1 MAEPSQCPQPPS
13 PPAQTSGN
21 PAAAPITKEEILS
34 VAVATTSTKYDVLP
48 PRTQQPVASIQRIS
62 ASNLQA
68 QTSPAT
74 TTPPTGPRL
83 MVPDSGELLAS
94 ARAKIAT
101 TKEATTSTA
110 SGSSHDEATQ
120 EFEITH
126 LKTIKCDICQQK
138 NTEFLYKCQDC
149 AFNHQICSGC
159 VETTNPKPADGST
172 GRRDWS
178 VHAKLKDAHA
188 AYSQPICLG
197 RKKDG
202 SYERNGV
209 KLVLAQGKKGGVRR
223 PKKTTPKRDVTPA
236 ERKAAV
242 RRATGGHRTS
252 EQGRRILARATSRLE
267 KGQDEDLKARV
278 EAARARRDKEAEH
291 APEAPAEGKKRKAD
305 VLDNEDEDDIDDDG
319 KHEID
324 NDEEDTGQKLDED
337 DGEDQ
342 WDELETAAAIQQSM
356 LDIAPRE

>member
-1 MAEPSQCPQPPS
+1 MAEPSQSPQPPS
-13 PPAQTSGN
+13 SPAQTPSN
-21 PAAAPITKEEILS
+21 LAAVPISKEKFFS

-48 PRTQQPVASIQRIS
+48 PRNQQTGASIQPIS

-74 TTPPTGPRL
+74 PTPPPGPRL

-94 ARAKIAT
+94 ARAKLAA
-101 TKEATTSTA
+101 TKEAPTLTA
-110 SGSSHDEATQ
+110 SGSSHEAIQ

-138 NTEFLYKCQDC
+138 NTDFLYKCQDC

-159 VETTNPKPADGST
+159 VETTSPKPAEGST

-188 AYSQPICLG
+188 AYSQPVCLG

-209 KLVLAQGKKGGVRR
+209 KFVLAQGKKGGLRQ

-236 ERKAAV
+236 EHKAAV

-291 APEAPAEGKKRKAD
+291 APEAHAGEKKRKAD
-305 VLDNEDEDDIDDDG
+305 VLDNDDEDDIDDDG
-319 KHEID
+319 KHDID
-324 NDEEDTGQKLDED
+324 DEKLNED

>member
-1 MAEPSQCPQPPS
+1 MAEPSQSSQPPS
-13 PPAQTSGN
+13 SPAHTPSN
-21 PAAAPITKEEILS
+21 PAAVPISKEEILS
-34 VAVATTSTKYDVLP
+34 VAVATSSTKYDVLP
-48 PRTQQPVASIQRIS
+48 PRTQQPGASIQPIS

-68 QTSPAT
+68 QTSPAPP
-74 TTPPTGPRL
+74 TPPSGPRL

-94 ARAKIAT
+94 ARAKLAA
-101 TKEATTSTA
+101 TKEASTPTA
-110 SGSSHDEATQ
+110 SGSSHDEAIQ

-126 LKTIKCDICQQK
+126 LKTIKCDICQRK
-138 NTEFLYKCQDC
+138 NTDFLYKCQDC

-159 VETTNPKPADGST
+159 VETTNPKPAEGST

-188 AYSQPICLG
+188 AYSQPVCLG
-197 RKKDG
+197 RKKEG

-209 KLVLAQGKKGGVRR
+209 KFVLAQGKKGGVRQ

-236 ERKAAV
+236 ERKVTV

-267 KGQDEDLKARV
+267 KGQDEDLKVRV

-291 APEAPAEGKKRKAD
+291 APEAPAEEKKRKAD
-305 VLDNEDEDDIDDDG
+305 VFDNDDEDDIDDDG
-319 KHEID
+319 KHDID
-324 NDEEDTGQKLDED
+324 DEKPNGD